1 MPEKEFLE
9 RLDELYK
16 QYESSNQ
23 GEIDAFELKEAL
35 YELVITFKD
44 GDS

>member
-1 MPEKEFLE
+1 MSEKEFLE

-23 GEIDAFELKEAL
+23 GNVDAELFKEEL
-35 YELVITFKD
+35 YELVITFK
-44 GDS
+44 GGEL